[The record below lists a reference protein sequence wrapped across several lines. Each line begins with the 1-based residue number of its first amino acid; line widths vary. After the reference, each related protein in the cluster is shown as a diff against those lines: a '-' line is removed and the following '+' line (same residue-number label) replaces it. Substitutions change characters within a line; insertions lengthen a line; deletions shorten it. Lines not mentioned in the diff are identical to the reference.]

1 MDYKKVEGLP
11 AIPDF
16 GMLFT
21 LPVDYD
27 QIKYYG
33 LGPCDNYI
41 DRKEGGKLGI
51 FTTTT
56 QDEIQ
61 PYLVPQECGNHC
73 DVRWFEVTDRRG
85 RGVRIFLQLH
95 LKLLLFHTIHMKLK
109 MLDIIMI

>member
-33 LGPCDNYI
+33 LGPCDNY
-41 DRKEGGKLGI
+41 K
-51 FTTTT
+51 
-56 QDEIQ
+56 
-61 PYLVPQECGNHC
+61 
-73 DVRWFEVTDRRG
+73 
-85 RGVRIFLQLH
+85 
-95 LKLLLFHTIHMKLK
+95 MKFSH
-109 MLDIIMI
+109 I